1 MTRTCAGILMALL
14 VSGPAFAQQTSTKEE
29 TKSAGESAK
38 EAGREAGQAAKHA
51 GKATV
56 KATKQAGHKAK
67 KVVTGNAHA
76 TCVDGTRQAGT
87 DEAAAASACGT
98 HGGVAKQ

>member
-1 MTRTCAGILMALL
+1 MKRMCAGFLVALL
-14 VSGPAFAQQTSTKEE
+14 MSGPAFAQQTSTKEE

-38 EAGREAGQAAKHA
+38 EAGRQTGEAAKHA

-56 KATKQAGHKAK
+56 KATKQVGNKAK

-76 TCVDGTRQAGT
+76 TCVDGTRQAGI
-87 DEAAAASACGT
+87 DEAAAAKACVD